1 MDKIKR
7 KEMESKLGKDFES
20 SSNEDFKN
28 NSFNNIEDKAKDKN
42 NETELNYM
50 KSDESMRD
58 RGEQKLTMESM
69 FRNFIS
75 N

>member
-1 MDKIKR
+1 
-7 KEMESKLGKDFES
+7 MESKLGKDFES

-50 KSDESMRD
+50 KSDESIRD
-58 RGEQKLTMESM
+58 RGEKKLTMESM

>member
-1 MDKIKR
+1 
-7 KEMESKLGKDFES
+7 MESKLGKDFES

-50 KSDESMRD
+50 KSDESIRD
-58 RGEQKLTMESM
+58 RGERKS
-69 FRNFIS
+69 
-75 N
+75 